1 MFPTTAFRALA
12 HRNFRLY
19 FFGQGLS
26 VLGTWMQ
33 QVATAWLVYCLTDS
47 AIWLGLVA
55 FAGQIPCLIVSP
67 FAGVIVDRVNRHRL
81 VLATQ
86 TVAMLLAFTLATL
99 TLPGMIQVWELVV
112 LSLLGGVVDAF
123 DIPARQFLM
132 TEMVGTSDD
141 LANAIAL
148 NSSIFNAARLVGP
161 ALAGALLAW
170 TSPGVCFLVNGISF
184 IAVLVALWAMDLPS
198 TSLERKHRR
207 LLAGIGE
214 GFTYAWESGPIKA
227 VLLLA
232 ALVSMTATASST
244 LLPLVATSMLHG
256 DSKTLGIL
264 TAATGAGALV
274 GTLLLASRK
283 SVVGLGKWIAGAP
296 ALFGLGL
303 AAFSCASSLW
313 SSALFLAIAGFALLL
328 LMAASNTVLQTIVDA
343 DKRGRVMSLFTMA
356 VNGLAPIGGLL
367 AGLLAYS
374 AGAAV
379 TLRVAGAASIAGSLL
394 FVLHYPRLRA
404 EGRIIY
410 LRKGL
415 IVESGGVLQA
425 RSLTLDT
432 VAAARADTS
441 SSNTPAAKAA

>member
-1 MFPTTAFRALA
+1 MFPTIAFRALA

-19 FFGQGLS
+19 FFGQGVS

-33 QVATAWLVYCLTDS
+33 QVAIAWLVYCLTNS
-47 AIWLGLVA
+47 ALWLGLVA

-81 VLATQ
+81 VLTTQ
-86 TVAMLLAFTLATL
+86 ALAMLLAFTLATL
-99 TLPGMIQVWELVV
+99 TLTGVIEVWELVV
-112 LSLLGGVVDAF
+112 LSLFGGMIDAF

-132 TEMVGTSDD
+132 TEMVGTTDD

-161 ALAGALLAW
+161 ALAGALLAC
-170 TSPGVCFLVNGISF
+170 TSAGICFLVNGISF
-184 IAVLVALWAMDLPS
+184 VAVLAALWAMHMPS
-198 TSLERKHRR
+198 TSMELTPRR
-207 LLAGIGE
+207 LLAGMSE
-214 GFTYAWESGPIKA
+214 GFAYAWDSGPIRA

-283 SVVGLGKWIAGAP
+283 SVVGLGKWIAATP

-303 AAFSCASSLW
+303 AAFSCATSLW
-313 SSALFLAIAGFALLL
+313 LSAIYLAIAGFALLL

-356 VNGLAPIGGLL
+356 ANGLAPIGGLL
-367 AGLLAYS
+367 AGLLAYQRRGGHHTTHCWSGFDFGVIVLCAALS
-374 AGAAV
+374 A
-379 TLRVAGAASIAGSLL
+379 L
-394 FVLHYPRLRA
+394 
-404 EGRIIY
+404 
-410 LRKGL
+410 
-415 IVESGGVLQA
+415 
-425 RSLTLDT
+425 
-432 VAAARADTS
+432 
-441 SSNTPAAKAA
+441 